1 MERNPK
7 QGNIYSEGGFK
18 EQEAGFR
25 INLSMPFEYETTI
38 GHSILFYLVFVLV
51 LVHGMCVFLH
61 SVLCEVFLR
70 PGHHSNVVPQLRGF
84 KCPSLFML
92 ALT

>member
-1 MERNPK
+1 MERNLK

-38 GHSILFYLVFVLV
+38 GHSIFFNYYYFFY
-51 LVHGMCVFLH
+51 C
-61 SVLCEVFLR
+61 S
-70 PGHHSNVVPQLRGF
+70 GF
-84 KCPSLFML
+84 CHTLK
-92 ALT
+92 